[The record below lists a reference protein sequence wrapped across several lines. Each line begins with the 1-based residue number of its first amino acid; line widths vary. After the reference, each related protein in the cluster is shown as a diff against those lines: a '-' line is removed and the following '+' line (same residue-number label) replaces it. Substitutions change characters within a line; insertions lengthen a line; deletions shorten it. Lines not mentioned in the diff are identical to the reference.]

1 MIPNPN
7 PTGNDK
13 VADRE
18 STLMLF
24 LYGVLGARTFC
35 CSVSYLVISQ
45 PPGPGAAVRGFA
57 VVHSAVA
64 AAEVKRERE
73 RERRVAFFH
82 LVTLYFPIFIS
93 LTHSFCFLKFR
104 FNSFTFPPSPLFS
117 SFLLNQISFNGLCP
131 PLTSSLMHIR

>member
-73 RERRVAFFH
+73 REESCLFSLSYSLLSNFH
-82 LVTLYFPIFIS
+82 LTHALILFPKIPFQFI
-93 LTHSFCFLKFR
+93 H
-104 FNSFTFPPSPLFS
+104 FPPIP
-117 SFLLNQISFNGLCP
+117 SFLFFSFESNLF
-131 PLTSSLMHIR
+131 